1 MEELSAC
8 PICNSLNFN
17 DLIECDDHT
26 VSHETFKIVECESC
40 GFAFTNPRPGE
51 NEIGPYY
58 QSEDYISHSN
68 ASNGLVNT
76 LYQMVRKHAL
86 KSKYKLIFS
95 ITGKPASLL
104 DYGSGTGEFLHTM
117 QNGGF
122 DVQGLEPS
130 PDAKNQAIKNYNLKI
145 QSPDELKNLPSESFD
160 VVTMWHVLEHVH
172 QLKPTL
178 AELKRVLKKNG
189 YLFIAVPNRNAWE
202 EKVYKKN
209 WAAYDVPRHLYH
221 FNSPQILAL
230 VEEQGMNLVKYKG
243 MPFDSFYISL
253 LSEQY
258 RGTGIFK
265 YPLAVL
271 FGKLTFLFS
280 LFNKDKS
287 SSLLYII
294 QKS

>member
-1 MEELSAC
+1 MEELKAC
-8 PICNSLNFN
+8 PVCNSLKFSN
-17 DLIECDDHT
+17 LIECEDHT
-26 VSHETFKIVECESC
+26 VSHETFQIAECETC

-68 ASNGLVNT
+68 SSKGMVNT
-76 LYQMVRKHAL
+76 LYQLVRKHAL
-86 KSKYKLIFS
+86 KSKYRLIFS

-117 QNGGF
+117 QQKGF
-122 DVQGLEPS
+122 TVMGLEPS
-130 PDAKNQAIKNYNLKI
+130 PDAKAQAIKNYNLNI
-145 QSPDELKNLPSESFD
+145 QSPDELKNLPDESME
-160 VVTMWHVLEHVH
+160 VITMWHVLEHVH

-178 AELKRVLKKNG
+178 KELQRVLKKG
-189 YLFIAVPNRNAWE
+189 GHLIIAVPNRNAWE
-202 EKVYKKN
+202 ERVYKKN

-221 FNSPQILAL
+221 FKSPQIRAL
-230 VEEQGMNLVKYKG
+230 VKEQGMNLVNYKA

-258 RGTGIFK
+258 RGTGILK

-271 FGKLTFLFS
+271 FGKLTWLAS

-294 QKS
+294 QK